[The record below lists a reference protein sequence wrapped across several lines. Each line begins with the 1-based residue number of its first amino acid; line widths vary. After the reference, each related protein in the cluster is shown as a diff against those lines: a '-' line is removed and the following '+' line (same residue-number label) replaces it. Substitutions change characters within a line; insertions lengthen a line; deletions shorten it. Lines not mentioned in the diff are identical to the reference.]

1 MLLAWKKNKAHV
13 TNMLKK
19 KKSSWEKLI
28 FWVEVGKDVEVL
40 LVNCFQSPTLIHDK
54 IISLVHQII
63 DFIPD
68 FFCGCTNLICGSV
81 KWAYENLSRL
91 NKFLVLVLL
100 SPVNASMHVVIHTSL
115 QSLSLVSLAKATCN
129 VKLFSKLSSKLLDEM
144 MKIAEY
150 ILCFSAEPS
159 PGTSQMKTFRDTNL
173 FHLYCISNYLK
184 SILLAPTSH
193 QDWVPSLQ
201 SLIKCHFKNFQVGL
215 VSLVKGLAWLELI
228 FSLLKQWMTC
238 LPYLMEFFLS

>member
-1 MLLAWKKNKAHV
+1 MADVVGLEKKQSSCDKYV
-13 TNMLKK
+13 KK

-40 LVNCFQSPTLIHDK
+40 LVNCFQSPTLKIHDK
-54 IISLVHQII
+54 IVSLVHQII

-68 FFCGCTNLICGSV
+68 FICCCTNLTCGSV

-129 VKLFSKLSSKLLDEM
+129 VKLCNKLSSKLLDEM
-144 MKIAEY
+144 MKKAEN
-150 ILCFSAEPS
+150 ILCFSGEPW
-159 PGTSQMKTFRDTNL
+159 PVTSQMKTFRDTKESFINIWWL
-173 FHLYCISNYLK
+173 NCNAAMIMRAVFSVEKHWGC
-184 SILLAPTSH
+184 LL
-193 QDWVPSLQ
+193 
-201 SLIKCHFKNFQVGL
+201 
-215 VSLVKGLAWLELI
+215 
-228 FSLLKQWMTC
+228 
-238 LPYLMEFFLS
+238 LMPLN